1 MRMKEAAYYIS
12 NPDGTVVCVL
22 CPHRCKIDEA
32 KCGRCRSRMNRGGHL
47 YSLAYARIC
56 AMHADPMEK
65 KPLFHFL
72 PGATCFSIASAGCNL
87 SCLNC
92 QNWSVSQVSPME
104 IPSQTLLP
112 EDCVRLAKKY
122 GCRAVAYT
130 YTEPLTYLEYVRDCA
145 SACQEAGLKNVLV
158 TAGYVNEAPLRDLL
172 PFIDAVNIDLKSFSD
187 EVYRKVS
194 RVRLQPILD
203 TLLAMRDAGVWIE
216 ITRLLIP
223 GISDGEED
231 IRAMCHWLMEHGFAD
246 NPLHISRFFP
256 RYKLQDIDATP
267 LSALLSAR
275 RMAQEEGMRFV
286 YIGNTSLMDAENT
299 YCPKC
304 GSLQVKREGYAVS
317 SGSFSGICPACGADI
332 AGVWTF

>member
-12 NPDGTVVCVL
+12 NPDGTVVCTL

-87 SCLNC
+87 LCLNC

-158 TAGYVNEAPLRDLL
+158 TAGYVNEVPLRDLL

-231 IRAMCHWLMEHGFAD
+231 IRAMCHWLMEH
-246 NPLHISRFFP
+246 
-256 RYKLQDIDATP
+256 
-267 LSALLSAR
+267 
-275 RMAQEEGMRFV
+275 
-286 YIGNTSLMDAENT
+286 
-299 YCPKC
+299 
-304 GSLQVKREGYAVS
+304 
-317 SGSFSGICPACGADI
+317 
-332 AGVWTF
+332 

>member
-1 MRMKEAAYYIS
+1 MKEAAYYIS

-286 YIGNTSLMDAENT
+286 YIGNTSLADAENT

>member
-1 MRMKEAAYYIS
+1 MKEAAYYIS

-104 IPSQTLLP
+104 IPFQTLLP

-158 TAGYVNEAPLRDLL
+158 TAGYVNEVPLRDLL

-286 YIGNTSLMDAENT
+286 YIGNTSLTDAENT

-304 GSLQVKREGYAVS
+304 GSLLVKREGYAVS
-317 SGSFSGICPACGADI
+317 SGNFSGICPACGADI

>member
-1 MRMKEAAYYIS
+1 MKEAAYYIS
-12 NPDGTVVCVL
+12 NPDGMVVCVL

>member
-1 MRMKEAAYYIS
+1 MKEAAYYIS
-12 NPDGTVVCVL
+12 NPDGTVVCTL

-158 TAGYVNEAPLRDLL
+158 TAGYVNEVPLRDLL

-304 GSLQVKREGYAVS
+304 GSLLVKREGYAVS
-317 SGSFSGICPACGADI
+317 FGNFSGICPACGADI

>member
-1 MRMKEAAYYIS
+1 MKEAAYYIS

-187 EVYRKVS
+187 EVYRRVS

-267 LSALLSAR
+267 LSALLSAQ

-286 YIGNTSLMDAENT
+286 YIGNTSLTDAENT

-304 GSLQVKREGYAVS
+304 GSLLVKREGYAVS
-317 SGSFSGICPACGADI
+317 SGNFSGICPACGADI

>member
-1 MRMKEAAYYIS
+1 MKEAAYYIS
-12 NPDGTVVCVL
+12 NPDGTVLCVL

-158 TAGYVNEAPLRDLL
+158 TAGYVNEVPLRDLL

-216 ITRLLIP
+216 ITRLQIP

-286 YIGNTSLMDAENT
+286 YIGNTSLADAENT

-304 GSLQVKREGYAVS
+304 GSLLVKREGYAVS
-317 SGSFSGICPACGADI
+317 SGNFSGICPACGADI

>member
-1 MRMKEAAYYIS
+1 MKEAAYYIS

-56 AMHADPMEK
+56 AMHTDPMEK

-194 RVRLQPILD
+194 RVRFQPILD

-256 RYKLQDIDATP
+256 HYKLQDIDSTP

-286 YIGNTSLMDAENT
+286 YIGNTSLTDAENT

-304 GSLQVKREGYAVS
+304 GSLLVKREGYAVS
-317 SGSFSGICPACGADI
+317 SGNFSGICPACGADI

>member
-1 MRMKEAAYYIS
+1 MKEAAYYIS

-130 YTEPLTYLEYVRDCA
+130 YTDPLTYLEYVRDCA

-158 TAGYVNEAPLRDLL
+158 TAGYVNEVPLRDLL

-286 YIGNTSLMDAENT
+286 YIGNTSLADAENT

-304 GSLQVKREGYAVS
+304 GSLLVKREGYAVS
-317 SGSFSGICPACGADI
+317 SGNFSGICPACGADI

>member
-12 NPDGTVVCVL
+12 NPDGTVVCTL

-187 EVYRKVS
+187 EVCRKVS

-286 YIGNTSLMDAENT
+286 YIGNTSLADAENT

-304 GSLQVKREGYAVS
+304 GSLLVKREGYAVS

>member
-1 MRMKEAAYYIS
+1 MKEAAYYIS
-12 NPDGTVVCVL
+12 NPDGTVVCTL

-47 YSLAYARIC
+47 YSLVYARIC

>member
-1 MRMKEAAYYIS
+1 MKEADYYSS
-12 NPDGTVVCVL
+12 NPDGTVVCTL
-22 CPHRCKIDEA
+22 CPHRCKIEED

-56 AMHADPMEK
+56 ARQVDPIEK
-65 KPLFHFL
+65 KPLLHFL
-72 PGATCFSIASAGCNL
+72 PGESCFSIASAGCNL

-92 QNWSVSQVSPME
+92 QNWSISQASPME
-104 IPSQTLLP
+104 IPSQDLLP
-112 EDCVRLAKKY
+112 EDCARLAKGY

-145 SACQEAGLKNVLV
+145 SACKEAGLKNILV
-158 TAGYVNEAPLRDLL
+158 TAGYVNEKPLRDLL

-187 EVYRKVS
+187 ETYRKLC

-231 IRAMCHWLMEHGFAD
+231 IRAMCHWLAAHGLAD

-256 RYKLQDIDATP
+256 RYQLQDVDATP
-267 LSALLSAR
+267 LQDLLSAR
-275 RMAQEEGMRFV
+275 QWAQEEGMHFV
-286 YIGNTSLMDAENT
+286 YIGNTSLPNVENT
-299 YCPKC
+299 YCPHC
-304 GSLQVKREGYAVS
+304 GTLLIERKGYQIQQPD
-317 SGSFSGICPACGADI
+317 FSGVCPICGTAIPGI
-332 AGVWTF
+332 WNP

>member
-1 MRMKEAAYYIS
+1 MKEAAYYIS
-12 NPDGTVVCVL
+12 NPDGTVVCTL

-32 KCGRCRSRMNRGGHL
+32 KCGRCRSRINRGGHL

-158 TAGYVNEAPLRDLL
+158 TAGYVNEAPLCDLL

-286 YIGNTSLMDAENT
+286 YIGNTSLTDAENT

-304 GSLQVKREGYAVS
+304 GSLLVKREGYAVS

>member
-1 MRMKEAAYYIS
+1 MKEAAYYIS
-12 NPDGTVVCVL
+12 NPDGMVVCVL

-317 SGSFSGICPACGADI
+317 SGNFSGICPACGADI

>member
-12 NPDGTVVCVL
+12 NPDGMVVCVL

-275 RMAQEEGMRFV
+275 RMAQEEGMCFV
-286 YIGNTSLMDAENT
+286 YIGNTSLTDAENT

-304 GSLQVKREGYAVS
+304 GSLLVKREGYAVS
-317 SGSFSGICPACGADI
+317 SGNFSGICPACGADI

>member
-1 MRMKEAAYYIS
+1 MKEAAYYIS

-158 TAGYVNEAPLRDLL
+158 TAGYVNEVPLRDLL

-286 YIGNTSLMDAENT
+286 YIGNTSLTDAENT

-304 GSLQVKREGYAVS
+304 GSLLVKREGYAVS
-317 SGSFSGICPACGADI
+317 SGNFSGICPACGADI

>member
-1 MRMKEAAYYIS
+1 MKEAAYYIS
-12 NPDGTVVCVL
+12 NPDGTVVCTL

-145 SACQEAGLKNVLV
+145 SACQEVGLKNVLV
-158 TAGYVNEAPLRDLL
+158 TAGYVNEVPLRDLL

-286 YIGNTSLMDAENT
+286 YIGNTSLADAENT

-304 GSLQVKREGYAVS
+304 GSLLVKREGYAVS